1 MKKILLIL
9 PLLLISL
16 YSKNLSSTIN
26 SEIYLLPSQA
36 NIAKDEI
43 LDLIKNSNDEIIIA
57 IYNFSYK
64 KIQKELIKA
73 AKRGVKVT
81 VILDEEKNSK
91 NNKFS
96 KTLKNNSIIVKI
108 PKEKMHL
115 KLALFDQKYAI
126 LGSANWTKESF
137 SENIEFILKTDEKKI
152 IFKIRN
158 ELLKL

>member
-1 MKKILLIL
+1 MKRKIL
-9 PLLLISL
+9 
-16 YSKNLSSTIN
+16 K
-26 SEIYLLPSQA
+26 
-36 NIAKDEI
+36 
-43 LDLIKNSNDEIIIA
+43 IK
-57 IYNFSYK
+57 
-64 KIQKELIKA
+64 
-73 AKRGVKVT
+73 
-81 VILDEEKNSK
+81 
-91 NNKFS
+91 KFS